1 MKNKNHTQIHDE
13 HKQHSEHNHRH
24 HEHDEHSHEHNHEH
38 HKHHNHSHHHH
49 GHHHHHHDTANM
61 STRKLLWVTL
71 LNLSIT
77 LVQVVGGI
85 VANSLALLSDALH
98 NLGDS
103 SAIFIA
109 FLAGKRSKKS
119 PDQAHTFGYK
129 RIEILAA
136 LFNGVVLIAICI
148 YLFFE
153 AYERFTNPQPIK
165 GLIMLIVAT
174 FGLLANLISVLVLS
188 KDKENNLNV
197 RAAYL
202 HLMGDTLSSVAVI
215 LGGIAIWQWEIYW
228 LDPLITVLVGIYII
242 YHTWD
247 VVKQTVDILMQST
260 PSNINLDEIKN
271 VVEHIDDIDNI
282 HHVHVWKLDD
292 TQTHIEAH
300 INLENNV
307 DMKTMMQIKSK
318 VEDILHTKFHIQHTT
333 LQFGYEC
340 CIGNEKLIVENQS

>member
-1 MKNKNHTQIHDE
+1 MEKILQHRKNV
-13 HKQHSEHNHRH
+13 H
-24 HEHDEHSHEHNHEH
+24 HQHEHNHEH
-38 HKHHNHSHHHH
+38 HEHHHHSHGHHSH
-49 GHHHHHHDTANM
+49 GHHHHHHDTSNM

-77 LVQVVGGI
+77 LVQVIGGI
-85 VANSLALLSDALH
+85 ISNSLALLSDALH

-109 FLAGKRSKKS
+109 FLAGKRSKKR

-153 AYERFTNPQPIK
+153 AYERFVNPQPIK

-174 FGLLANLISVLVLS
+174 FGLLANLISVIILS
-188 KDKENNLNV
+188 KDKEDNLNV

-215 LGGIAIWQWEIYW
+215 LGGLAIWLWQIYW

-242 YHTWD
+242 YHTWG
-247 VVKQTVDILMQST
+247 VVQQTVDILMQST
-260 PSNINLDEIKN
+260 PADINLSEIKQAVENLDEIK
-271 VVEHIDDIDNI
+271 NI

-292 TQTHIEAH
+292 TQTHLEAH
-300 INLENNV
+300 INLKDNV
-307 DMKTMMQIKSK
+307 DMVTMMKIKSK
-318 VEDILHTKFHIQHTT
+318 VENLLTQKFGIKHIT
-333 LQFGYEC
+333 LQMGYEC
-340 CIGNEKLIVENQS
+340 CAGHEEFIIK